1 MAPTCR
7 RAVLACDNAA
17 MTSSPQALPL
27 DTRALTMDAALRD
40 RVADS
45 GEHVFLR
52 FEEGCWTYAAA
63 YRAACRHA
71 NVFLR
76 LRDPGRPF
84 HVGVLMDN
92 LPAFLFTELGCA
104 LSGAVL
110 VGLNPTR
117 TGAFLARDAAHAD
130 CQLIVVEPRYADQ
143 LAEALVGAD
152 GAGITVL
159 VAAGE
164 GGAVAEAGSS
174 SASTSARAAG
184 GEPRGPWLRLADE
197 IARAPETDPGVPI
210 DPGDLLMI
218 IFTSGTTRAPKG
230 VLNSHGRLMM
240 VGWAAAMQMCRF
252 TPEDTVY
259 CAMPLY
265 HANAQILAV
274 VPALSAG
281 GTIAL
286 ARRFSK
292 SRFLTDVRRHGATL
306 FNYVGNPL
314 AYIMDTPERPDDA
327 QNPLRLACGNE
338 APRQFIAAFAKR
350 FGCEVVDGYGA
361 SEVGVGFARHEGDP
375 ARSLGRADGVKILD
389 ERGMECPPARFD
401 AAGRLANAEQAVGEI
416 VNTTGSLLF
425 EGYYKDD
432 EATQQRTRNGW
443 FYTGDLGY
451 RDADGYIYFAGR
463 DAEWLRVGGENFL
476 ARPIEEILARHPDV
490 TLASVYGVPDPEA
503 GDQVMAAIQLR
514 LGAAFDPEAF
524 AAFLDGAGDLAPR
537 WRPTFVRVADELAA
551 THTNKILKRVLRQE
565 KFLLD
570 RVRDPIYW
578 RPRGAA
584 AFRRFMAGDLEDLH
598 GRFDRA
604 GQAHRLEE

>member
-1 MAPTCR
+1 M
-7 RAVLACDNAA
+7 
-17 MTSSPQALPL
+17 PL
-27 DTRALTMDAALRD
+27 GTRALTMDAALRD

-45 GEHVFLR
+45 GERVFLR
-52 FEEGCWTYAAA
+52 FEEERWTYAEA
-63 YRAACRHA
+63 YRIACRHA
-71 NVFLR
+71 NALLG
-76 LRDPGRPF
+76 LRDPARPF

-117 TGAFLARDAAHAD
+117 TGAFLARDAAHSD
-130 CQLIVVEPRYADQ
+130 CQMIVVEPRYVDQ
-143 LAEALVGAD
+143 LAEALAGAE
-152 GAGITVL
+152 GAAITIL
-159 VAAGE
+159 VTAGE
-164 GGAVAEAGSS
+164 GGSTAEAGSS
-174 SASTSARAAG
+174 TASGSSRSSGSSAGDAPAR
-184 GEPRGPWLRLADE
+184 WLRLEDE
-197 IARAPETDPGVPI
+197 ITGAAESDPHVAI
-210 DPGDLLMI
+210 DPVDLLMI
-218 IFTSGTTRAPKG
+218 VFTSGTTRAPKG

-281 GTIAL
+281 GAIAL

-292 SRFLTDVRRHGATL
+292 TRFLSDVRRHGATL

-314 AYIMDTPERPDDA
+314 AYIMDTPERPDDT

-338 APRQFIAAFAKR
+338 APRQYIAAFAKR

-361 SEVGVGFARHEGDP
+361 SEVGVGFARHAGDP

-389 ERGMECPPARFD
+389 ERGEECPPARFD
-401 AAGRLANAEQAVGEI
+401 AAGRLVNAEEAVGEI
-416 VNTTGSLLF
+416 VNTGGSLLF
-425 EGYYKDD
+425 EGYYKDE
-432 EATQQRTRNGW
+432 EATQQRTRNGS

-503 GDQVMAAIQLR
+503 GDQVMAAVQLR
-514 LGAAFDPEAF
+514 VGATFDPDAFGAFIDGAA
-524 AAFLDGAGDLAPR
+524 DLAPR
-537 WRPTFVRVADELAA
+537 WRPTFVRIASELAS
-551 THTNKILKRVLRQE
+551 THTNKVLKRVLRQE
-565 KFLLD
+565 KFLLH
-570 RVRDPIYW
+570 RVPDPVYW
-578 RPRGAA
+578 RPRGTP
-584 AFRRFMAGDLEDLH
+584 AFRRFTMGDLEELRS
-598 GRFDRA
+598 RFERA
-604 GQAHRLEE
+604 GQAHRLDE